1 MYRKK
6 TRLFLVALAATS
18 LCACIDY
25 TYDLANKEI
34 TTNIE
39 MEDNELTLP
48 LGSLEPFMLDSLINM
63 EETSIIKLID
73 DVYSVCFNDDILSL
87 SKDIEPIKLA
97 IAPIKKSKELN
108 FAKIGTAPA
117 LTRGGAAY
125 EQPLLSADIAMD
137 MPFVLNQEIPAEIDR
152 VDSIEFVNDVPIGL
166 TINLSGLDAID
177 IDLTLDLDIVLP
189 SCLKWYSA
197 DETVT
202 KKGDTL
208 NLVVDYNPSANKA
221 INITPFCTG
230 LDFSDVT
237 FTTENEQA
245 GSTNKADRI
254 LKYATD
260 LKIEG
265 SIALNVIK
273 IKPEL
278 LTNKIAFNAELAVGE
293 ITPKAF
299 HGVYAGKLDKIEKGL
314 EFDYSESLAFLNN
327 GNNSLVLSEPQI
339 MVELDNSISIPVI
352 IDLSL
357 VGKDEYGDVIES
369 FNIQIEDV
377 QIMPALYDKTTGE
390 VTPQKT
396 KLLFVNDRSQGDKEG
411 YTTIEIPNLSR
422 LLDKLPTFVEFSL
435 QPTIDTSV
443 SHHVDI
449 SKSLSL
455 NASYDVVIPFKF
467 DNLNITYQDTIPN
480 LNASIGAFMEMLS
493 DINFTT
499 RMNVKNTIPVELLL
513 RIAALDENDKQLE
526 GVTIDPI
533 HIAAGNSNSLET
545 AEPTATAISIK
556 SKTGNI
562 SALDKLLFEVTA
574 TTENVEGAA
583 TIKSNQ
589 GFQLTD
595 IVIEIGGDIE
605 TSFDNSNND

>member
-6 TRLFLVALAATS
+6 TKLFLVALASTS

-73 DVYSVCFNDDILSL
+73 DVYSVCFSDDILSL

-97 IAPIKKSKELN
+97 IAPVKKSIELN
-108 FAKIGTAPA
+108 FAHIGSAPTM
-117 LTRGGAAY
+117 TRSAAAY
-125 EQPLLSADIAMD
+125 EQPLLSADIALD
-137 MPFVLNQEIPAEIDR
+137 MPFILNQEIPAEINQ
-152 VDSIEFVNDVPIGL
+152 VDSIDFINDVPVDIA
-166 TINLSGLDAID
+166 IELSGLDGVD
-177 IDLTLDLDIVLP
+177 IDLSLNLDVVLP
-189 SCLKWYSA
+189 SCLKWYSD
-197 DETVT
+197 DETIT

-208 NLVVDYNPSANKA
+208 NITVDYNPSVNKT

-230 LDFSDVT
+230 LDLSDVT
-237 FTTENEQA
+237 FATEDEQT
-245 GSTNKADRI
+245 GETNRTNKI
-254 LKYATD
+254 LEYATD
-260 LKIEG
+260 LKIKG
-265 SIALNVIK
+265 IIALNGIK

-278 LTNKIAFNAELAVGE
+278 LTNKIAFNTQLTVGE
-293 ITPKAF
+293 IQAKAF
-299 HGVYAGKLDKIEKGL
+299 HGVYGGNLDKIQQEL
-314 EFDYSESLAFLNN
+314 DFNFSESLSFINN
-327 GNNSLVLSEPQI
+327 EGNSLVLSEPQI
-339 MVELDNSISIPVI
+339 MVELENSISIPVI

-396 KLLFVNDRSQGDKEG
+396 KLLFVNDLSQGIKEG
-411 YTTIEIPNLSR
+411 YTAIEVPNLSR

-562 SALDKLLFEVTA
+562 QALDKLLFEVTA